1 MAIHDPNWDYSQL
14 YEKLLVA
21 KEKLDNAI
29 TAVSQSE
36 TANDN
41 TDNLLIES
49 LEALQGESL
58 NALDCIPKWQKN
70 QK

>member
-1 MAIHDPNWDYSQL
+1 MTINDPNWGYSQL

-29 TAVSQSE
+29 AAVSETE